1 MTTLNK
7 IDQFQR
13 YEYAEDLA
21 QYLFDEQPVYTA
33 VSNSG
38 DNDIFTRP
46 DNGAMWTVF
55 VYASVKV
62 ANDLI
67 SAVEDGV
74 FVGYSVVCKMASD
87 GNKKVWLSGGKL
99 SQETCTTA

>member
-55 VYASVKV
+55 VYAGTRV
-62 ANDLI
+62 ANDLVN
-67 SAVEDGV
+67 AVNDGV
-74 FVGYSVVCKMASD
+74 FVGYSVVCEQLGD
-87 GNKKVWLSGGKL
+87 GSKKVWLSGGKL
-99 SQETCTTA
+99 